1 MHLLNIL
8 SAYALHS
15 TRHYLPR
22 SFASGRG
29 RRISSSIL
37 FCNGLFPPSPPL
49 LPRESMRQLQRG
61 GRGRLPANSS
71 LSLIL
76 PSSLSITPAVPA
88 RRRRGCYEAMMK
100 GEMDYS
106 RESAGND
113 ITFLRD
119 GFHFFLYPMA
129 LSHSRVC
136 FDKLE
141 TPIRLLLGL
150 NFIGVLS
157 PQVSPASRRRVAH
170 GGFVARGLRLAW
182 HSAERSPQK
191 SPSSSVSEGGNCLWR
206 KTCCLPWDLS
216 TIRLWRPR
224 EGHS

>member
-1 MHLLNIL
+1 MRCIPLDTTCHAALRQDEDVASRHPFSSAMASSHL
-8 SAYALHS
+8 
-15 TRHYLPR
+15 P
-22 SFASGRG
+22 
-29 RRISSSIL
+29 
-37 FCNGLFPPSPPL
+37 
-49 LPRESMRQLQRG
+49 
-61 GRGRLPANSS
+61 
-71 LSLIL
+71 L
-76 PSSLSITPAVPA
+76 PSSPPSRIDETIATGRPRERGCPPIAPSLLYFPHPFPSLLRS

-106 RESAGND
+106 RESAAND

-119 GFHFFLYPMA
+119 GFHFLLYPMA

-141 TPIRLLLGL
+141 TPICPLLGL

-216 TIRLWRPR
+216 TIRL
-224 EGHS
+224 